1 MLTYSGFLTKPRI
14 QGIEINDENKNG
26 FRFCAYKMDQSK
38 GLNLLLHTGGG
49 NVTETESLV
58 HYFKQMF
65 DNIIRAIVPQIAMS
79 AGTILA
85 FACKSIFDGEALK
98 Y

>member
-1 MLTYSGFLTKPRI
+1 
-14 QGIEINDENKNG
+14 
-26 FRFCAYKMDQSK
+26 MDQSK